1 MEEGD
6 RLQSMGSQSDMTE
19 RFHIIHYIYLRYTVH
34 KSIKYVIDII
44 VSIIDTTKI
53 HKKIPK

>member
-1 MEEGD
+1 MEEATVRGVT
-6 RLQSMGSQSDMTE
+6 DMTD
-19 RFHIIHYIYLRYTVH
+19 RFHIIHYIYLRYIVH

-53 HKKIPK
+53 HKKINK